1 MKMINIIFCILAFIT
16 EYALLISIII
26 NAILIIFII
35 LLIKV
40 TIDIKKLEK
49 ESEGDK

>member
-1 MKMINIIFCILAFIT
+1 MIKYIFCIVAFIT
-16 EYALLISIII
+16 EYALPILIII

-49 ESEGDK
+49 ESEDDNNE